1 MQHLVH
7 VTFSNRKNDRLE
19 WTGDYSCKTLMSSIY
34 EEVKNSSYVPMTMD
48 LAVME
53 KKYYKEDMDPLE
65 SNTTMLREQMAD
77 KNVRCEANQ
86 ETMKL

>member
-1 MQHLVH
+1 
-7 VTFSNRKNDRLE
+7 
-19 WTGDYSCKTLMSSIY
+19 
-34 EEVKNSSYVPMTMD
+34 MTMD